1 MRGRYLVLGA
11 VLIAAALPGV
21 TIALAASNAD
31 VGERIAAD
39 ERFLLSCTGAMST
52 GGRADA
58 DRVAANAMVDLA
70 NRSVNGFGIGS
81 SPIVVVND
89 AVIAFGVAPVDLVTR
104 VAEPRAATPQ
114 VGGPTIEGTIDR
126 TSGATRIVVHPA
138 ADPAGVL
145 IAMTLDCAF
154 EPALR

>member
-11 VLIAAALPGV
+11 ILIAAALPGV

-31 VGERIAAD
+31 IGESIAAD

-52 GGRADA
+52 GGRTEADQ
-58 DRVAANAMVDLA
+58 VAANAMVDLA
-70 NRSVNGFGIGS
+70 NRSVSGFGIGR

-89 AVIAFGVAPVDLVTR
+89 AVIAFGVAPVDLMTR
-104 VAEPRAATPQ
+104 VAEPRAATPRATGTT
-114 VGGPTIEGTIDR
+114 VEGTIDR
-126 TSGATRIVVHPA
+126 TSGATRIVIHPA

>member
-11 VLIAAALPGV
+11 ILIAAASPDV
-21 TIALAASNAD
+21 TIALAASNAA
-31 VGERIAAD
+31 VGESIAAD

-52 GGRADA
+52 GGRAEA
-58 DRVAANAMVDLA
+58 DHVAANAMVDLA
-70 NRSVNGFGIGS
+70 NRSVSGFGIGS
-81 SPIVVVND
+81 SAIVVVND
-89 AVIAFGVAPVDLVTR
+89 AIIAFGVAPVDLMTR
-104 VAEPRAATPQ
+104 VAEPRAATPRATGTT
-114 VGGPTIEGTIDR
+114 VEGTIDR
-126 TSGATRIVVHPA
+126 TSGATRIVIHPA